1 MKCIKPE
8 GEKTTEAAKYHHF
21 YLPVI
26 IPGKLYVARLVG
38 EDFND
43 STESTLFNDS
53 TESTLIDVK
62 LCDVI
67 TAAKKVHPLQPHK
80 ATC

>member
-43 STESTLFNDS
+43 STESTL
-53 TESTLIDVK
+53 IDVK